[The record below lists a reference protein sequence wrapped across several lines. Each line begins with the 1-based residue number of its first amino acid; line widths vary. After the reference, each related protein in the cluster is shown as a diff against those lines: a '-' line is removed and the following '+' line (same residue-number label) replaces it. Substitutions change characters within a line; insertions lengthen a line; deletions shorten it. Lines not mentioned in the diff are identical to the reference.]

1 MAVVIV
7 TGTSTGI
14 GLATALHF
22 ARAGHDVNAGVRN
35 PDAAVELKSAI
46 ATEHLP
52 IHVVTLDVDDDAS
65 VQRGVREVLDRAGR
79 VDILVNNAGIGGG
92 GPIED
97 VPVDWVKTLFET
109 NYFGVIRM
117 TQAVLPGMRQQRSGA
132 IVNISS
138 IAGRVA
144 IAGHG
149 HYCAVK
155 HALEAASEALAQEVQ
170 GFGIRVAIIEPG
182 VVTTPIFT
190 KAKRFADP
198 RSPYVEHVR
207 RLLLFYQMQS
217 KLASQPA
224 DAAAVIYEAA
234 TTKTPRL
241 RWRVGEDARLLDEGR
256 RRMTDEEF
264 VAGARPM
271 PDAEYIAEMAR
282 RFGFTWSATA

>member
-1 MAVVIV
+1 MAVVII

-22 ARAGHDVNAGVRN
+22 ARAGHDVNAAVRN
-35 PDAAVELKSAI
+35 PDTAGELTTAI
-46 ATEHLP
+46 AKERLP
-52 IHVVTLDVDDDAS
+52 IHVVTLDVDDAGS
-65 VQRGVREVLDRAGR
+65 VQGGVREILDRAGR
-79 VDILVNNAGIGGG
+79 VDIVVNNAGIGGG

-117 TQAVLPGMRQQRSGA
+117 AQAVLPTMRQQRSGV

-170 GFGIRVAIIEPG
+170 GFGIRVAIVEPG

-190 KAKRFADP
+190 KAKRFAEP
-198 RSPYVEHVR
+198 QSPYAEHVR

-256 RRMTDEEF
+256 RRMSDEEF
-264 VAGARPM
+264 IAGARPM
-271 PDAEYIAEMAR
+271 PDAEYIDEMAR
-282 RFGFTWSATA
+282 RFGFKWSS